1 MTENICDLGNVPSD
15 ETSELKFQST
25 GALPKKLYQWLE
37 DNSCQ
42 AIMAWDDLNNLVFCT
57 QSFERHLG
65 YAADTL
71 AGQKWMRILAQ
82 PELHYLQKESMS
94 LHPGDSFQTTI
105 KLKHN
110 AGHYKWFYCSVTKQ
124 VDEGNMYYMAIIQH
138 LHNKEDI
145 DELYVQSEKLSVAGQ
160 LAASV
165 VHEIRNPLTSLK
177 GFVQLLESGMGAKEE
192 YYRIMSEEI
201 EKMEAMTSELLY
213 ISKPPVNEKDWES
226 TKSMVK
232 DVIVLLDPQARK
244 KNVELKWQLEQDQDI
259 YCNRSQIKQVLLN
272 LIKNAIEAIDH
283 KEGLI
288 KINMDISKEQ
298 IILDIID
305 NGPGIPEGLANRLGE
320 PFLTTKEN
328 GTGLGL
334 MVTKQL
340 LAQHGA
346 DLNIFRNED
355 RGSTFRVLIPVMKEN
370 QNLPQS

>member
-1 MTENICDLGNVPSD
+1 MTEDSCDLAKLPSD
-15 ETSELKFQST
+15 AKSQMKYRNPAL
-25 GALPKKLYQWLE
+25 LPKKLYQWLE

-42 AIMAWDDLNNLVFCT
+42 AIMAWDEFNNLVFCT
-57 QSFERHLG
+57 QSIERHLG
-65 YAADTL
+65 YAADSL
-71 AGQKWMRILAQ
+71 AGQKWMKILAH
-82 PELHYLQKESMS
+82 PELCYLQKESMS
-94 LHPGDSFQTTI
+94 LHPGENFQTTI
-105 KLKHN
+105 KLKHT

-124 VDEGNMYYMAIIQH
+124 IDEGDMYYMAIIQH

-177 GFVQLLESGMGAKEE
+177 GFIQLLESGMGAKEE
-192 YYRIMSEEI
+192 YYRIMNEEI

-226 TKSMVK
+226 AKSMVK

-244 KNVELKWQLEQDQDI
+244 KNIKLEWQLEKDQDI

-288 KINMDISKEQ
+288 KINMDISKQ
-298 IILDIID
+298 QMILDIID

-355 RGSTFRVLIPVMKEN
+355 RGSTFRVLIPFNKEN
-370 QNLPQS
+370 QNLS